1 MREITNRLALPADAY
16 EKMVRQI
23 VWQVAQ
29 HGPDVP
35 LPVESPE
42 APRIQ
47 RVVMELINERFFM
60 FPDVGSP
67 AERQTI
73 LVPPASEGA
82 DPGVDRKMPAE
93 LQRYSLTP
101 DQLAIMTPEEV
112 RHFVAA
118 EKWTDI
124 QTELV
129 VFSDLR
135 FWLHWCR
142 SGKHWYYADYH
153 RQAICVMDRC
163 LTARTVRG
171 PRHIDEL
178 LSDYL
183 SKAKILKRD
192 EP

>member
-1 MREITNRLALPADAY
+1 MREITNRLALAADPY

-29 HGPDVP
+29 YGPDAP

-47 RVVMELINERFFM
+47 RVVMELINERFFL
-60 FPDVGSP
+60 FPDLGSP
-67 AERQTI
+67 AERELI
-73 LVPPASEGA
+73 LFAPVIEGDASPKTG
-82 DPGVDRKMPAE
+82 RKMLAE
-93 LQRYSLTP
+93 LHRYHLTR
-101 DQLAIMTPEEV
+101 DQVAEMTPEEV
-112 RHFVAA
+112 RRIVAA
-118 EKWTDI
+118 EKWLDI
-124 QTELV
+124 QRELS

-153 RQAICVMDRC
+153 RQSICLMDRV
-163 LTARTVRG
+163 LRARTVRG

-178 LSDYL
+178 V
-183 SKAKILKRD
+183 A
-192 EP
+192 E